1 MRDIDVLSG
10 EVIGAAVAVHRAL
23 GPGIFERV
31 YRQCLVME
39 LTDRGISVQSE
50 LPIPVQYKGRRFDI
64 GYRIDVLV
72 ERQLVVELK
81 AVAALH
87 PAHKAQLLSYLRLGN
102 YRAGL
107 LLNFHVPLMKDGI
120 VRVVN

>member
-1 MRDIDVLSG
+1 MRDINVLSG
-10 EVIGAAVAVHRAL
+10 EVIRAAVAVHRAL

-39 LTDRGISVQSE
+39 LTDRGLTVQSE
-50 LPIPVQYKGRRFDI
+50 LPIPVHYKGRRFDI
-64 GYRIDVLV
+64 GYRVDVLV
-72 ERQLVVELK
+72 EHQLVVELK
-81 AVAALH
+81 AVTALH